1 MVEKNWERM
10 RVFNAFLLCF
20 KNSIVPP
27 PLKLLHKKD
36 KKRGENAFKML
47 LQEEGFDGCISCL
60 VHSTYITKTGHI
72 VIISAKIS
80 QDSSKNWIL

>member
-36 KKRGENAFKML
+36 KKEGKNAFKML
-47 LQEEGFDGCISCL
+47 LHEEGFSNFSFLFLNPNIFF
-60 VHSTYITKTGHI
+60 
-72 VIISAKIS
+72 
-80 QDSSKNWIL
+80 